1 MSFWYFLFF
10 IALIFD
16 VRLEIAGIPV
26 SFFLVVPVIFYTIL
40 KRPTNQLTPSIVIT
54 STSILSLV
62 LLVYVLFAVALSGLF
77 SALAQLF
84 VHLLLP
90 ICGVLVGSYFKG
102 QEQKLKSMIWIFYI
116 PFFFAVAQILNVYYD
131 MAGPFAIFSKIKEWD
146 YEIQGALNE
155 DYVLASRAIGTFVN
169 PNTLGY
175 YFALLFWFLLLIFNR
190 FNYHQLLCIVGV
202 LLSGSRGSLVSLIL
216 SIIVV
221 YLFKRKNNI
230 SSKRVIIVLFNLA
243 MLIFAFLYYMS
254 SAQSDSYEFLNRFSE
269 IGSVFSGGSEKS
281 TNLSGRMGA
290 WDAIST
296 YIDTH
301 PWGTVLPP
309 QTVLNESPDSQFFY
323 FLAQGGWLLAFAYV
337 LHMLVVFSWS
347 FLSIQ
352 QRYLLLGASII
363 VAINGLSMA
372 TLNSGIVFLFYFI
385 LGHASSKEL
394 KRPE

>member
-1 MSFWYFLFF
+1 MPVLYYLLFVS
-10 IALIFD
+10 LIFD
-16 VRLEIAGIPV
+16 SRLAVGSIPLYFLSVFPAIAYV
-26 SFFLVVPVIFYTIL
+26 FTESKRNKVLWSPVIQSSIIFSLIL
-40 KRPTNQLTPSIVIT
+40 FC
-54 STSILSLV
+54 
-62 LLVYVLFAVALSGLF
+62 YVAFAVALSGKF
-77 SALAQLF
+77 SIVAQLVTHF
-84 VHLLLP
+84 FIP
-90 ICGVLVGSYFKG
+90 IGAILIGRNFKG